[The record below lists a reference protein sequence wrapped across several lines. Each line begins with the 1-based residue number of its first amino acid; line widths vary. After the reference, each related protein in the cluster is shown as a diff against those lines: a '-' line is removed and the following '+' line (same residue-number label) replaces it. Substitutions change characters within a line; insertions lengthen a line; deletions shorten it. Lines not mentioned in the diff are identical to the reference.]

1 MFNQSSHAGVPTLL
15 GQGKSL
21 KDINPGDDT
30 DGDGMSNIDEYI
42 SGNYAFDKDD
52 GLRLDIVQK
61 QETGTVLEFMGIQG
75 RTYTIQG
82 SPDLKSWSDLPFQ
95 LEGAEGELE
104 HVRAEKVQQ
113 FRVMVP
119 QPESGTQSRFFK
131 LMVR

>member
-1 MFNQSSHAGVPTLL
+1 
-15 GQGKSL
+15 
-21 KDINPGDDT
+21 
-30 DGDGMSNIDEYI
+30 MSNIDEYI

-61 QETGTVLEFMGIQG
+61 QETGTVLEFMGIQW

-119 QPESGTQSRFFK
+119 QPESDTQSRFFK